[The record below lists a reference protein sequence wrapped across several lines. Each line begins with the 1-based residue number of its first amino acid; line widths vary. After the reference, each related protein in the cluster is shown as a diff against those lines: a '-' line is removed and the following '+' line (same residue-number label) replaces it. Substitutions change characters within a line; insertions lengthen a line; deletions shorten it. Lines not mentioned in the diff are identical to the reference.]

1 MSSSNLS
8 GEERMP
14 PEQLWSPWQHF
25 WKIVSARDR
34 EWGGMGGLRQ
44 AGPQKGRFLVL
55 SRDSDAGASSLEI
68 RRKSNLPEHP
78 TVSKML
84 PCL

>member
-1 MSSSNLS
+1 M
-8 GEERMP
+8 GRDGGTQAGWP
-14 PEQLWSPWQHF
+14 PERNTVP
-25 WKIVSARDR
+25 KR
-34 EWGGMGGLRQ
+34 
-44 AGPQKGRFLVL
+44 RFLVL

-84 PCL
+84 PRL